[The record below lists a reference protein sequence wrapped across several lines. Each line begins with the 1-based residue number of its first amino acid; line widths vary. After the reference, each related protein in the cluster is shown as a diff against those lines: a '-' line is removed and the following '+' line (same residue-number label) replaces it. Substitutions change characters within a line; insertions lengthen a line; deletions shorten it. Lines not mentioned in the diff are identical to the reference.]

1 MAKKQFDSL
10 IETIRRAML
19 SETQRD
25 VSFVEH
31 SWWSQLLHYD
41 GRGRRVSN
49 ADFRLRDH
57 RGKKLIIAHYL
68 VDLCRCVLMGILW
81 LVYACFDAIR
91 YFVSGKKGDAGRSRE
106 DRPASIWVNFLI
118 LITILIFSIVGLVFI
133 LSFGIRSVVLPPS
146 KMHVN
151 SSGVVSIEQPHLEE
165 QHFFLLNAATGWYRT
180 DIRISKGDKVY
191 ITAAGGMYNDVG
203 EMYDKANDNDTLL
216 YPRYS
221 FSYGEKNTEN
231 VQYCIYGRKDSAEAQ
246 EARFGSLLYQVGKQH
261 IAPQSYNTDSCSSVK
276 QILFDSASRTKPFV
290 FTSDSSG
297 VLFFSFND
305 ILLDPAIIEKICDT
319 SKLDK
324 LHDSGKPYSLRDK
337 LLKLCPEDSLKKY
350 CGKGKKDKK
359 KSCGLKDTLYVL
371 EKFLDPQIWFK
382 DNIGEVLI
390 NVRVEKSICN
400 SPLPCRKKAIV
411 GLYRELDHFFCS
423 LHNSPCRF
431 GKNFCDCI
439 SRILSKDFCRYIRDI
454 FNSSCIPW
462 FLVGILAIF
471 IIDVLISNSIRRRMR
486 KKNKSKNL
494 TKEEFNVLVM
504 LYAAKIDGSVKGDEL
519 DVVLEKSHPTAF
531 AEMKKMLRKMSDIE
545 ILSCIAE
552 HASKYTA
559 TETDRQEL
567 FASVHDIF
575 AADGRHS
582 AMENHLMRVL
592 KKILTK

>member
-68 VDLCRCVLMGILW
+68 VDLFRCLLMGLLW
-81 LVYACFDAIR
+81 CVYAVVDAIR
-91 YFVSGKKGDAGRSRE
+91 HVVAGKKGNAGRSRE

-151 SSGVVSIEQPHLEE
+151 SSGVISIEQPHLEE

-180 DIRISKGDKVY
+180 DIRISEGDKVY

-203 EMYDKANDNDTLL
+203 EMSDKAKNNDTLL

-221 FSYGEKNTEN
+221 FSYGEMSTEN
-231 VQYCIYGRKDSAEAQ
+231 VQYCIYGRKDSVEAK
-246 EARFGSLLYQVGKQH
+246 EARFGSLLYQIGKQH
-261 IAPQSYNTDSCSSVK
+261 IAPQSYNTDSRSSVK
-276 QILFDSASRTKPFV
+276 QILFDSVSRTKPFV

-297 VLFFSFND
+297 VLFFAFND
-305 ILLDPAIIEKICDT
+305 ILLDSVAICKIYKGGSCA
-319 SKLDK
+319 
-324 LHDSGKPYSLRDK
+324 LRDD
-337 LLKLCPEDSLKKY
+337 LLKLY
-350 CGKGKKDKK
+350 KDTVR
-359 KSCGLKDTLYVL
+359 KDTLKVL
-371 EKFLDPQIWFK
+371 LDSIKDSKIWFK

-411 GLYRELDHFFCS
+411 GVYRELDHFFCS
-423 LHNSPCRF
+423 LYYPPCIF
-431 GKNFCDCI
+431 SKNFC
-439 SRILSKDFCRYIRDI
+439 LYIRDI

-462 FLVGILAIF
+462 ILVALLFILL
-471 IIDVLISNSIRRRMR
+471 IDVLISNSIRRRMR

-504 LYAAKIDGSVKGDEL
+504 LYATKIDGSVKGDEL
-519 DVVLEKSHPTAF
+519 EVVLEKSHPVAF

-552 HASKYTA
+552 HASKYIA

-567 FASVHDIF
+567 FASVHEIF

>member
-221 FSYGEKNTEN
+221 FSYGEMSTEN
-231 VQYCIYGRKDSAEAQ
+231 VQYCIFGRKASAEAQ

-261 IAPQSYNTDSCSSVK
+261 IAPQSYNTDSRSSVK

-297 VLFFSFND
+297 VLFFAFND
-305 ILLDPAIIEKICDT
+305 ILLDSVAICKIYKGGSCA
-319 SKLDK
+319 
-324 LHDSGKPYSLRDK
+324 LRDD
-337 LLKLCPEDSLKKY
+337 LLKLY
-350 CGKGKKDKK
+350 KDTVR
-359 KSCGLKDTLYVL
+359 KDTLKVL
-371 EKFLDPQIWFK
+371 LDSIKDSKIWFK
-382 DNIGEVLI
+382 DNIGEVLV

-400 SPLPCRKKAIV
+400 SPLPCRKKIIV
-411 GLYRELDHFFCS
+411 WLYRELDHFFCS

-439 SRILSKDFCRYIRDI
+439 SRILSKDFCLYIRDI

-519 DVVLEKSHPTAF
+519 EVVLEKSHPAAF

-567 FASVHDIF
+567 FASVHEIF